1 MLKVTRWFIKAG
13 MVYLVTGIFLF
24 LAESVPVM
32 SVNINLLPVYWH
44 MIALGWLTQVIIGVS
59 IWMFPRKKKDR
70 KNLESPVAWGIF
82 WTLNGGLILRFLV
95 EPFPIIFSGTLPIQ
109 LITVLSVLLQ
119 LTAAVLYVIEIWP
132 RVQPRK
138 QPAKG

>member
-13 MVYLVTGIFLF
+13 MAYLVLGIFLF
-24 LAESVPVM
+24 LIDSIPVLSINM
-32 SVNINLLPVYWH
+32 NLLPVYWH
-44 MIALGWLTQVIIGVS
+44 MIALGWITQVIIGVS

-82 WTLNGGLILRFLV
+82 WTLNSGLILRFLA
-95 EPFPIIFSGTLPIQ
+95 EPFPVLYSGTLLIQ

-119 LTAAVLYVIEIWP
+119 LTAAVLYLIEIWP
-132 RVQPRK
+132 RVKPRM
-138 QPAKG
+138 QTARG